1 MIRPGSK
8 PKRPRG
14 TGKASEARSKE
25 SKDGAEGAE
34 EPATSSSSKKRK
46 LNEDELKERE
56 KRTVFV
62 GNVPLKW
69 TDHAVTV
76 LDECC
81 DLLGLIAHIASEAQH
96 ANRREQHEDAQSI
109 QDDALDIIDLIYEGD
124 LQQDQLPEPKVTSPN
139 FEINE
144 IFHLL
149 QKEASD
155 GASTPSEMLHLARF
169 LWSTGR
175 KQLRAAIR
183 KALGDAYDGTLKP
196 MWFRSLPLDS
206 QWTKTAKMRKAGRIL
221 NDFADGAESKNAY
234 VVVRSPEDVPLIVK
248 KINNL
253 QADMD
258 HILRADGVGESAV
271 LKKFDRKR
279 SVFIGSLP
287 RRVTE
292 SDIRWILWEAGE
304 VDAVRIV
311 RDKVTQECKGFA
323 FARFKER
330 KSVKAALSLWD
341 LRIHGK
347 YVRITKVDEEMEKA
361 ASTPSARPKVNPE
374 KEKRIMLKQQ
384 RQQRVKAKKQREFVE
399 QAKAAGLRT
408 SKKPPKTVKRKLKD
422 KKKAKR

>member
-69 TDHAVTV
+69 T
-76 LDECC
+76 E
-81 DLLGLIAHIASEAQH
+81 
-96 ANRREQHEDAQSI
+96 
-109 QDDALDIIDLIYEGD
+109 
-124 LQQDQLPEPKVTSPN
+124 
-139 FEINE
+139 
-144 IFHLL
+144 
-149 QKEASD
+149 
-155 GASTPSEMLHLARF
+155 
-169 LWSTGR
+169 